1 MSQETILFEL
11 RVTERGVEVYES
23 EAWRAYHRTHRTP
36 RTHKRP
42 ARGGQHRPTTP
53 GEVRRTLESLQRVY
67 DELYRAPANQG
78 A

>member
-23 EAWRAYHRTHRTP
+23 EAWRAYHQTHRP
-36 RTHKRP
+36 RRFRSRP
-42 ARGGQHRPTTP
+42 ARGGQRRPTTP
-53 GEVRRTLESLQRVY
+53 GEVRRSLESLQRVY
-67 DELYRAPANQG
+67 DELYRAPASHG